1 MSAAAIAN
9 EYHAGPLTIEQA
21 WARPTIGD
29 AKSTAAYMKIENSG
43 NAPDRL
49 VAVKSDQ
56 AANLMLHE
64 SRMEGDVMRMVHL
77 DNGVEI
83 PAHGAA
89 ELKPLGLHVMVM
101 GLKAPLKDG
110 ETLPLTLVF
119 EKAGEVAVEATVGK
133 P

>member
-1 MSAAAIAN
+1 MAVI
-9 EYHAGPLTIEQA
+9 
-21 WARPTIGD
+21 
-29 AKSTAAYMKIENSG
+29 TASRTFRTAT
-43 NAPDRL
+43 DRL
-49 VAVKSDQ
+49 VAVKSD
-56 AANLMLHE
+56 AAESTMLHE

-101 GLKAPLKDG
+101 GLKGPLQAG

-119 EKAGEVAVEATVGK
+119 EKEGEVAVTARVGQA
-133 P
+133 PAANAEMHRHH